1 MAVGGAGA
9 YRPAVPPRITFLQAV
24 ALTMFA
30 ELPRLT
36 PEDLARELT
45 VDPELMVRLCQGLE
59 AAGLIARNG

>member
-1 MAVGGAGA
+1 VAVGGAVA
-9 YRPAVPPRITFLQAV
+9 YGPAVARLTFLEALV
-24 ALTMFA
+24 LTMFA

-59 AAGLIARNG
+59 AAGLFVQS